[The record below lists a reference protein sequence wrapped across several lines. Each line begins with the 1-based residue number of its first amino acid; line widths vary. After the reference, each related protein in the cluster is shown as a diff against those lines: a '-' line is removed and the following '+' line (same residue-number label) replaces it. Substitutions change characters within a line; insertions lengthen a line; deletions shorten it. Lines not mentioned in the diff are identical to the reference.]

1 MWRPGGI
8 IVVVPPR
15 SDPNRNP
22 AGGLAVRFYG
32 YTQRRAGAD
41 ERELATPFD
50 AEVVR
55 KTLEALTNPE
65 LLPID
70 SGGITDLDQVLPLI
84 VERPLRLVA
93 QEHERC
99 LDCDVSG
106 WMQADEMLH
115 EHLILE
121 GFRGDLDPK
130 IDAHVAVLTDLLA
143 ARTEQSFDFLCALV
157 QSHDTRDFSSKAGKP
172 ASTYS
177 NANVKQAVQ
186 DAVNEQLEAAGWRLV
201 YGYPTTLTGAGA
213 TARPLDWPEVEQHL
227 TNAQREITE
236 GHNADALTDIG
247 TALQAALTLA
257 GCPGKTIGEQVA
269 VAKKANLFTREHAKL
284 GVAVEA
290 LGDWIAS
297 IRNQKGDAYPGAEAS
312 ASEAHLAYGVLRAVV
327 VYLLDQMT
335 SPSGT

>member
-1 MWRPGGI
+1 M
-8 IVVVPPR
+8 VVPPR
-15 SDPNRNP
+15 SDSDRNP

-32 YTQRRAGAD
+32 HTQRHAGAD
-41 ERELATPFD
+41 ERDLAAPFD
-50 AEVVR
+50 AEVVQR
-55 KTLEALTNPE
+55 TLEALTNPE

-70 SGGITDLDQVLPLI
+70 SGGITDLDQVLPMI

-115 EHLILE
+115 EHLMLE
-121 GFRGDLDPK
+121 GFRGDLDSK

-143 ARTEQSFDFLCALV
+143 ARTEQFFDFLCALV
-157 QSHDTRDFSSKAGKP
+157 QCHDTTDFSNAAGKP
-172 ASTYS
+172 AGTYS
-177 NANVKQAVQ
+177 NAIVKKAVQ
-186 DAVNEQLEAAGWRLV
+186 DAVNEQLEPAGWRLV
-201 YGYPTTLTGAGA
+201 DGYPTTLTGAAA
-213 TARPLDWPEVEQHL
+213 TPRPLDWPEVEQHL
-227 TNAQREITE
+227 TNAQREIAE
-236 GHNADALTDIG
+236 GNPADALTDIG

-257 GCPGKTIGEQVA
+257 GCPGKTIGEQIGA
-269 VAKKANLFTREHAKL
+269 AKKKNLFTREHIKL

-297 IRNQKGDAYPGAEAS
+297 IRNQKGDAHPGAEAS

-327 VYLLDQMT
+327 VYLLDQTT